1 MILEEKS
8 INFISVAS
16 VWLYIPRGYGES
28 ILTQSVL
35 IEVPAPTALAPPG
48 NLREMQILRP
58 HCKPIVSESLG
69 RGVAQSSVIY
79 QSFWGILM

>member
-16 VWLYIPRGYGES
+16 VWLYISRGYGES

-35 IEVPAPTALAPPG
+35 IEVPGPTALAPPG
-48 NLREMQILRP
+48 NLLEMQILRP

-69 RGVAQSSVIY
+69 GGVA
-79 QSFWGILM
+79 